1 MPRRRCAP
9 RLRASPSR
17 SPPRCSG
24 GPWREAVVHRG
35 GSRRRRRGGRLRGR
49 RRPRRRNPLGRS
61 PQAGGELC
69 HSRRGARL
77 LPEETDLLLPFGSQR
92 AAAQVDRGRR
102 PRAGRG
108 GREALRHREADGRS
122 SRRDRRAEPQDGG
135 GRPGRGPPHS
145 RGGRGGNRAG
155 ADPGPVRGGAGGE
168 EGAAGAPEG
177 GRRPG
182 HRRGGGDRD
191 EVDHRGGSGA
201 AGAGEYRKDPGDR
214 AVTGGALAR
223 RYARALL
230 DIGREEGE
238 VRRVLSELE
247 RFASLFEETP
257 ALRDVL
263 EASHV
268 NRRDKQAVLEAAV
281 AGVGLL
287 PVTTNFLR
295 LLVDKRRMDI
305 LPQILAEL
313 RRMVE
318 ELEGIERVEVVSAA
332 PLPGAQRELLK
343 SVLSKRTGKRIEL
356 EERLEP
362 AVLGGMV
369 VKVGSTVYDGSV
381 RTQLSRMRE
390 NLQKG

>member
-1 MPRRRCAP
+1 
-9 RLRASPSR
+9 
-17 SPPRCSG
+17 
-24 GPWREAVVHRG
+24 
-35 GSRRRRRGGRLRGR
+35 
-49 RRPRRRNPLGRS
+49 
-61 PQAGGELC
+61 
-69 HSRRGARL
+69 
-77 LPEETDLLLPFGSQR
+77 
-92 AAAQVDRGRR
+92 
-102 PRAGRG
+102 
-108 GREALRHREADGRS
+108 
-122 SRRDRRAEPQDGG
+122 
-135 GRPGRGPPHS
+135 
-145 RGGRGGNRAG
+145 
-155 ADPGPVRGGAGGE
+155 
-168 EGAAGAPEG
+168 
-177 GRRPG
+177 
-182 HRRGGGDRD
+182 
-191 EVDHRGGSGA
+191 
-201 AGAGEYRKDPGDR
+201 
-214 AVTGGALAR
+214 VTGGALAR

-238 VRRVLSELE
+238 VRRVLSEVE

-305 LPQILAEL
+305 LPPILAEL

-318 ELEGIERVEVVSAA
+318 ELEGIERVEVLSAA